1 MSNEGKW
8 DLTTRS
14 YEQALTNEK
23 VCDFTQSVTQYTSEF
38 SQCYSGSC
46 WQSNGGCFVHE
57 EYT

>member
-23 VCDFTQSVTQYTSEF
+23 VCDFTQSVAQYTSEF
-38 SQCYSGSC
+38 SSC
-46 WQSNGGCFVHE
+46 WQSNGGCSAHA